1 VTTESPAPTT
11 LDGPDGSDGPEA
23 LVRALLTAPFQTDP
37 YPLYNRLR
45 TIAPVYRSE
54 SGLWFASDYS
64 TCETL
69 FRSPVFGVGLRLQD
83 NPRFGDSSSLQLL
96 GHMMPFLD
104 PPDHT
109 RIRRSVSSFFAP
121 RAVQHLRGFAAQLVD
136 RLLDQ
141 LSAAGGGDLLS
152 DFARQIPIAVMCE
165 MLGGVATDDQERCCA
180 WSDALVEASQPVTDD
195 AMLRRADAAAD
206 EFRAYFGQIIA
217 NRRARP
223 ADDMMGTMVAENDR
237 TGALSEDEFLAMTTI
252 LVGAAYHNTA
262 NAIANGIWTLL
273 HHPAQLALLRAQPA
287 RAKAA
292 VEELL
297 RFEPPAQLTIPRVAS
312 EDVELGGATV
322 PAGELVCGVLGAAHR
337 DPLRYRNPDQLDIG
351 RDDGGSL
358 ALAFGIHSCIG
369 AAVAR
374 LETEIAITSFIER
387 FTEITMEDTE
397 PELHVACLPSLRS
410 FESLMITVA

>member
-1 VTTESPAPTT
+1 MTTESPDSMA
-11 LDGPDGSDGPEA
+11 LDRPDEPEA
-23 LVRALLTAPFQTDP
+23 LVGALLTAPFQTDP
-37 YPLYNRLR
+37 YPFYNRLR
-45 TIAPVYRSE
+45 TVAPVYRSE
-54 SGLWFASDYS
+54 SGLWFASEYS

-69 FRSPVFGVGLRLQD
+69 FRSSVFGVGLRLQD
-83 NPRFGDSSSLQLL
+83 NPRFDDSSSLQLL

-109 RIRRSVSSFFAP
+109 RIRRSVSTFFAP
-121 RAVQHLRGFAAQLVD
+121 RAVKHLRGFATQLVE

-141 LSAAGGGDLLS
+141 MAAAGGGDLLS
-152 DFARQIPIAVMCE
+152 DFARQIPIAMMCE
-165 MLGGVATDDQERCCA
+165 MLGGVATDDQEQCCA

-206 EFRAYFGQIIA
+206 AFRAYFSQIID
-217 NRRARP
+217 NRRAHP
-223 ADDMMGTMVAENDR
+223 TDDMMGTMVTENDR
-237 TGALSEDEFLAMTTI
+237 TGTLTEDEFLAMTTI

-273 HHPAQLALLRAQPA
+273 RHPQQLALLRAQPD
-287 RAKAA
+287 RGKAA

-312 EDVELGGATV
+312 EDVELGGVTI

-337 DPLRYRNPDQLDIG
+337 DPLRYQNPDQLDIG

-374 LETEIAITSFIER
+374 LETEIAITRFVER
-387 FTEITMEDTE
+387 FTDITMVNTE
-397 PELHVACLPSLRS
+397 PALHFACLPSLRS
-410 FESLMITVA
+410 FESLMVTVAR

>member
-1 VTTESPAPTT
+1 MTIDSPDSVAPE
-11 LDGPDGSDGPEA
+11 GPVGPEA
-23 LVRALLTAPFQTDP
+23 LVGALLTAPFQTDP
-37 YPLYNRLR
+37 YPFYNRLR
-45 TIAPVYRSE
+45 STAPVYRSE
-54 SGLWFASDYS
+54 SGMWFASEYS

-69 FRSPVFGVGLRLQD
+69 FRSSAFGVGLRLRD
-83 NPRFGDSSSLQLL
+83 NPRFEDSSSLQLL

-121 RAVQHLRGFAAQLVD
+121 RAVQHLRGFATRLVD

-141 LSAAGGGDLLS
+141 MEAAGGGDLLG

-165 MLGGVATDDQERCCA
+165 MLGGVAADDQEQCCA

-206 EFRAYFGQIIA
+206 AFRAYFSQIIES
-217 NRRARP
+217 RRAHP
-223 ADDMMGTMVAENDR
+223 TDDMMGSMVAENDR
-237 TGALSEDEFLAMTTI
+237 TEALSEDEFLAMTTI

-273 HHPAQLALLRAQPA
+273 RHPAQLALLRAQPE
-287 RAKAA
+287 RGKAA

-312 EDVELGGATV
+312 EDVELGDV
-322 PAGELVCGVLGAAHR
+322 VIPAGELVCGVLGAAHR
-337 DPLRYRNPDQLDIG
+337 DPRRYQNPDQLDIG

-374 LETEIAITSFIER
+374 LETEAAITR
-387 FTEITMEDTE
+387 FVHRFSDITMVNTE
-397 PELHVACLPSLRS
+397 PALHVACLPSLRS
-410 FESLMITVA
+410 FESLVVTVAP

>member
-1 VTTESPAPTT
+1 MTTGGADSMSAE
-11 LDGPDGSDGPEA
+11 GPDGPEA
-23 LVRALLTAPFQTDP
+23 WLGALLTAPFQTDP
-37 YPLYNRLR
+37 YRLYNRLR
-45 TIAPVYRSE
+45 AAAPVYRSE
-54 SGLWFASDYS
+54 SGMWFASEYS
-64 TCETL
+64 ACETL
-69 FRSPVFGVGLRLQD
+69 FRSSVFGVGLRLRD
-83 NPRFGDSSSLQLL
+83 NPRFEDSSSLQLL

-121 RAVQHLRGFAAQLVD
+121 RAVQHLRGFATQLVD
-136 RLLDQ
+136 LLLDQ
-141 LSAAGGGDLLS
+141 MEAAGGGDLLS

-165 MLGGVATDDQERCCA
+165 MLGGVAADDQEQCCA

-206 EFRAYFGQIIA
+206 AFRAYFREIIGK
-217 NRRARP
+217 RRAHP
-223 ADDMMGTMVAENDR
+223 TDDMMGTMVAENDR
-237 TGALSEDEFLAMTTI
+237 TGALTEDEFLAMTTI

-273 HHPAQLALLRAQPA
+273 RHPAQLALLRAQPE
-287 RAKAA
+287 RGKAA

-312 EDVELGGATV
+312 EDVELGGV
-322 PAGELVCGVLGAAHR
+322 IIPAGELVCGVLGAAHR
-337 DPLRYRNPDQLDIG
+337 DPLRYQNPDQLDIG

-374 LETEIAITSFIER
+374 LETEVAITRFVER
-387 FTEITMEDTE
+387 FSDITIVNTE
-397 PELHVACLPSLRS
+397 PALHFACLPSLRS
-410 FESLMITVA
+410 FESLTVTVAP

>member
-1 VTTESPAPTT
+1 
-11 LDGPDGSDGPEA
+11 
-23 LVRALLTAPFQTDP
+23 
-37 YPLYNRLR
+37 
-45 TIAPVYRSE
+45 
-54 SGLWFASDYS
+54 LWFASEYS
-64 TCETL
+64 ACETL
-69 FRSPVFGVGLRLQD
+69 FRSPAFGVGLRLRD
-83 NPRFGDSSSLQLL
+83 NPRFEDSSSLQLL

-109 RIRRSVSSFFAP
+109 RVRRSVSSFFAP
-121 RAVQHLRGFAAQLVD
+121 RAVQHLRGFATQLID

-141 LSAAGGGDLLS
+141 FEAAGGGDLLA

-195 AMLRRADAAAD
+195 AMLQRADAAAD
-206 EFRAYFGQIIA
+206 EFRAYFGHIIA
-217 NRRARP
+217 NRRSQP

-237 TGALSEDEFLAMTTI
+237 TGALSEDEFLSMTTI

-262 NAIANGIWTLL
+262 NAMANGIWTLL
-273 HHPAQLALLRAQPA
+273 HHPGQMALLRGRPD
-287 RAKAA
+287 RGKAA

-297 RFEPPAQLTIPRVAS
+297 RFEPPAQLTIPRVAA
-312 EDVELGGATV
+312 EDVELGGVTI

-337 DPLRYRNPDQLDIG
+337 DPLRYLNPDQLDIG
-351 RDDGGSL
+351 RNDGGSL

-374 LETEIAITSFIER
+374 LETEIAITSFVER
-387 FTEITMEDTE
+387 FADITIVNDE
-397 PELHVACLPSLRS
+397 PALHIACLPSLRS
-410 FESLMITVA
+410 FEALTVTVTP